1 MKKKINYDIPAELFN
16 FSTDSVQENFSRCK
30 LKVWYEGETADKR
43 YFSEEFSKQLQTS
56 LPYTPVVA
64 YYDADEDDFIGHATE
79 QQILGIVDP
88 RSEPTFEVDEEGV
101 KWSVCDVVLYTER
114 PDTVGLLAKKVVGH
128 KQSLELNP
136 KTVEYKIN
144 YDDHKHLKNLEFT
157 AGSLVG
163 VSVLGNNQRPAF
175 TGSEFFAIKDENK
188 AIFEEKLKKL
198 YDYCDRK
205 DDSQGGDSTMNILEF
220 VKLSWGEKQER
231 VFDALSKSYEND
243 GYAYPLDFFDDEVVC
258 VVYYYTGDK
267 KMLKCKYSLNDDGTV
282 TLGTVSEC
290 HIVYE
295 DVEVKEPVVEEPS
308 FETAEEITEQAEET
322 VDSDPKEP
330 VADVNLTHETDE
342 SEVVVNE
349 TFDSTIED
357 TEAHITTTYAE
368 ETTTEM
374 GNNNEQHTN
383 SVQEESS
390 STTSFADS
398 EREELETLKREKK
411 INLINSYKEFL
422 SEEEFNNFTNSVDS
436 YTDETL
442 ELDLLKIYKKGKE
455 NVKTSRAFS
464 LDSMLNR
471 KSDANEMQNF
481 MAGLLNK

>member
-1 MKKKINYDIPAELFN
+1 MQ
-16 FSTDSVQENFSRCK
+16 S
-30 LKVWYEGETADKR
+30 
-43 YFSEEFSKQLQTS
+43 S

-64 YYDADEDDFIGHATE
+64 YYDEDEDDFIGHATE

-88 RSEPTFEVDEEGV
+88 RVEPTFEIDEDGV

-144 YDDHKHLKNLEFT
+144 YDEHKHLKNLEFT

-175 TGSEFFAIKDENK
+175 TGSEFFTIKDDK
-188 AIFEEKLKKL
+188 KTIFEEKLQKL

-243 GYAYPLDFFDDEVVC
+243 GYAYPLDFFDDEVIC

-267 KMLKCKYSLNDDGTV
+267 KMLKCKYSLSDDGTV
-282 TLGTVSEC
+282 TLGAVSEC
-290 HIVYE
+290 HVVYE
-295 DVEVKEPVVEEPS
+295 DVEEDSTAPIEEEKVFEEAVVEE
-308 FETAEEITEQAEET
+308 EITPSEISTVEPSEEP
-322 VDSDPKEP
+322 SPEEP
-330 VADVNLTHETDE
+330 VADVNLTQTDNTQ
-342 SEVVVNE
+342 SEVVVGDD
-349 TFDSTIED
+349 FST
-357 TEAHITTTYAE
+357 TASSKEAATITTTYTE
-368 ETTTEM
+368 VTTTEM
-374 GNNNEQHTN
+374 GKIDEQHTD

-436 YTDETL
+436 YTDESL
-442 ELDLLKIYKKGKE
+442 ELAILQIYKREQEQSVTK
-455 NVKTSRAFS
+455 SRAFS
-464 LDSMLNR
+464 LDSMLNE
-471 KSDANEMQNF
+471 KSSENEMQRF
-481 MAGLLNK
+481 MSGLLNK

>member
-1 MKKKINYDIPAELFN
+1 M
-16 FSTDSVQENFSRCK
+16 
-30 LKVWYEGETADKR
+30 
-43 YFSEEFSKQLQTS
+43 
-56 LPYTPVVA
+56 
-64 YYDADEDDFIGHATE
+64 
-79 QQILGIVDP
+79 
-88 RSEPTFEVDEEGV
+88 
-101 KWSVCDVVLYTER
+101 
-114 PDTVGLLAKKVVGH
+114 
-128 KQSLELNP
+128 
-136 KTVEYKIN
+136 
-144 YDDHKHLKNLEFT
+144 
-157 AGSLVG
+157 
-163 VSVLGNNQRPAF
+163 
-175 TGSEFFAIKDENK
+175 
-188 AIFEEKLKKL
+188 
-198 YDYCDRK
+198 
-205 DDSQGGDSTMNILEF
+205 
-220 VKLSWGEKQER
+220 
-231 VFDALSKSYEND
+231 
-243 GYAYPLDFFDDEVVC
+243 
-258 VVYYYTGDK
+258 
-267 KMLKCKYSLNDDGTV
+267 

-357 TEAHITTTYAE
+357 TEAHIITTYTE

-481 MAGLLNK
+481 IAGLLNK